1 MSRSRGRQR
10 NNAFKRMMSN
20 DWRNVQYNYGDL
32 QQTTRVRMYQRL
44 IEMLAISRFKWI
56 NLPKGMDERFIEMT
70 LFERGLVIFF
80 PDKIKH
86 RWMATQ
92 ATYNGKINNY
102 YNPTKFRP
110 VAVNYTY
117 KEMGSRECVP
127 IWDNQLRSPMID
139 IMVTY
144 AERLALVDR
153 ALDVNLDNQSV
164 PLIIQCDEKQKQ
176 TMENV
181 MQQRGQGL
189 PVIYITGNN
198 AILDVFKQFPNTSQ
212 YLIDKL
218 LHDKATIW
226 NECVKFLG
234 IENNNSEKKERVVVD
249 EVKSGESAT
258 NVFRLS
264 FLKSRQQAVDQINS
278 LWPELELGISWGDD
292 SSSGILDADERTVSD
307 DDRLQ

>member
-1 MSRSRGRQR
+1 MSRSRGKAR
-10 NNAFKRMMSN
+10 NDSFKRMMSP
-20 DWRNVQYNYGDL
+20 DWRNVQYNYGDI

-44 IEMLAISRFKWI
+44 IEMLAISRFKWL

-70 LFERGLVIFF
+70 LFERGMVLFF
-80 PDKIKH
+80 PDTKKA

-92 ATYNGKINNY
+92 ANFNGRINAY
-102 YNPTKFRP
+102 YNPTRFYP
-110 VAVNYTY
+110 VAVNYNHRS
-117 KEMGSRECVP
+117 MGPKECVP
-127 IWDNQLRSPMID
+127 IWDNQLRAPMLD

-164 PLIIQCDEKQKQ
+164 PLIIQCDERQKQ
-176 TMENV
+176 SMENV

-189 PVIYITGNN
+189 PVIYMTGNK
-198 AILDVFKQFPNTSQ
+198 ASLTEFQQFPNVSQ
-212 YLIDKL
+212 YLADKL

-249 EVKSGESAT
+249 EVRSGESAT

-264 FLKSRQQAVDQINS
+264 FLKARQQAVDQIND
-278 LWPELELGISWGDD
+278 LWPELNVGISWSDD
-292 SSSGILDADERTVSD
+292 NSNGMLDAEERRVD
-307 DDRLQ
+307 RYDRLQ